1 MLTVDNCTYN
11 IVIITITVLW
21 TLILFPIPVVGQ
33 SGDLYIHIHGAS
45 LRDNLKVSAQ
55 KADEYSWEWRDTFIF
70 AGHFYK
76 SVSGVSPGDEINV
89 CLTNF
94 NTGAEDCDS
103 GTFNNNLSAD
113 VFVNIG

>member
-1 MLTVDNCTYN
+1 MVHNLH
-11 IVIITITVLW
+11 IVVVVLTITVLW

-33 SGDLYIHIHGAS
+33 SGDLYIHIRGAS
-45 LRDNLKVSAQ
+45 LGDNLKVSAQ
-55 KADEYSWEWRDTFIF
+55 TDQYSWEWRDTFIF
-70 AGHFYK
+70 AEHFYK

>member
-1 MLTVDNCTYN
+1 MVHNVH
-11 IVIITITVLW
+11 IVIVVVTITVLW
-21 TLILFPIPVVGQ
+21 TLVFFPTNVFAQ
-33 SGDLYIHIHGAS
+33 SGDLYIHIRGAS
-45 LRDNLKVSAQ
+45 LGDNLKVSAQ
-55 KADEYSWEWRDTFIF
+55 TDQRSWEWRDTFIF
-70 AGHFYK
+70 AEHFYK
-76 SVSGVSPGDEINV
+76 SVSGVSPGEEINV